1 MAADQRPRRLDRTAI
16 ITGVPLVAL
25 IVAEFVTWLDGRPGG
40 TVSETVWCALGDP
53 DSPARYFLGG
63 PLVGFLAWLPFHFVI
78 VGPSCGWRQLLVL
91 VLAGAVTGAGLYLV
105 R

>member
-1 MAADQRPRRLDRTAI
+1 MAADQRPRRLDWTAI

-63 PLVGFLAWLPFHFVI
+63 TSF
-78 VGPSCGWRQLLVL
+78 GWRQLIVL
-91 VLAGAVTGAGLYLV
+91 VLAGAVTGAGLYLA